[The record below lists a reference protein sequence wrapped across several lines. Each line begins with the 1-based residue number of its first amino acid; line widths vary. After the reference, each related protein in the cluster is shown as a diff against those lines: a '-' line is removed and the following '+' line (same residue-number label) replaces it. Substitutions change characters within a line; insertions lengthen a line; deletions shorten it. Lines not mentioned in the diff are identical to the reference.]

1 MSDTAW
7 FGITFKTSDLEKINE
22 VLKDEMWNGK
32 WWDEAWE
39 NSVDCSSGSKCPTMT
54 ANIYEAN
61 YGGVRITDALIKAN
75 IPFGAAYGSGGSYGP
90 GAIVFYEG
98 EQEEMSTDIEGS
110 PVVVVDKDGVSENEL
125 QQAKRFYKI
134 LDQVQEY
141 FKEA

>member
-1 MSDTAW
+1 MSDIAW

-32 WWDEAWE
+32 WWDEVWSDGPA
-39 NSVDCSSGSKCPTMT
+39 MT

-75 IPFGAAYGSGGSYGP
+75 IPFDATYGSGGSYGP

-98 EQEEMSTDIEGS
+98 EQEEMSTNIEGS
-110 PVVVVDKDGVSENEL
+110 PVVVVNKDGVSENGL

-134 LDQVQEY
+134 LDQAQEY